1 MIDGPTGL
9 AKFRRN
15 PMANES
21 ITFLCPA
28 CGIKLT
34 ILGNLAGI
42 TGPCPSCGT
51 LIQAPY
57 PAQYQIPPSAA
68 HAPITTPIP
77 VSTVR
82 DYPSP
87 PPVQTSSPAALRP
100 EPRQLPTRSG
110 HGEPVAK
117 QMAERNH
124 PSDSASSPLPHPKH
138 TPGRNRFARLLLP
151 LLFLTTIGA
160 VVFGVLTFLNNQTK
174 NAQSNVLKSESFVPI
189 LPESSRP
196 PKTPQE
202 PEQTTIPT
210 LPVPAPE
217 QPSITEPPQA
227 LPDALEPTTPGMV
240 AMEVLE
246 KFLAAKTL
254 AERLPLIET
263 QTPANELTNSCLAG
277 PLPATSRIEID
288 AQESNNV
295 EQVVDFYHNVDF
307 DADDKPINPQ
317 TILVRTRGTGSPK
330 VVVDPFLDSFG
341 GRLAAYAKTPSDKAG
356 VFQVTVSAVASC
368 NDEHVPNREKKL
380 TLKLLPRDNTKEIA
394 RAFFGRQ
401 SKIGMMLDDGTY
413 SLSYGKAKACTV
425 MLRWNVEDKPETPYL
440 EAIDLKTLDWNP

>member
-1 MIDGPTGL
+1 
-9 AKFRRN
+9 
-15 PMANES
+15 MANES

-34 ILGNLAGI
+34 VPGSLAGV

-57 PAQYQIPPSAA
+57 PAAYQPMPAYQPPPGPAACQPIPP
-68 HAPITTPIP
+68 PTTP
-77 VSTVR
+77 V
-82 DYPSP
+82 DQAP
-87 PPVQTSSPAALRP
+87 PPVPTTSPAALRP
-100 EPRQLPTRSG
+100 EPRQLPNRPG

-117 QMAERNH
+117 QMPEPHR
-124 PSDSASSPLPHPKH
+124 SSETAKAPLPLARHPH
-138 TPGRNRFARLLLP
+138 LRTRLIRFLLP
-151 LLFLTTIGA
+151 LLFLTAMVA
-160 VVFGVLTFLNNQTK
+160 VVFGVRTILDHQTK
-174 NAQSNVLKSESFVPI
+174 NAAAPGSVKPTAGLPI
-189 LPESSRP
+189 LAEVSRP
-196 PKTPQE
+196 PRTPRE
-202 PEQTTIPT
+202 PEQNAIPT
-210 LPVPAPE
+210 LPVPLPE
-217 QPSITEPPQA
+217 QPSITEPAQS
-227 LPDALEPTTPGMV
+227 LPDGLEPTTPGMV

-254 AERLPLIET
+254 AERLPMIET
-263 QTPANELTNSCLAG
+263 QTPEAELAKSCLAG

-288 AQESNNV
+288 AQESNAV

-317 TILVRTRGTGSPK
+317 TILVRTRGTGGPK

-356 VFQVTVSAVASC
+356 VFQVTISAVASC

-394 RAFFGRQ
+394 RAYFGRQ
-401 SKIGMMLDDGTY
+401 SKIGKMLEDGTY

-425 MLRWNVEDKPETPYL
+425 MLRWNVEDKPDMPYL